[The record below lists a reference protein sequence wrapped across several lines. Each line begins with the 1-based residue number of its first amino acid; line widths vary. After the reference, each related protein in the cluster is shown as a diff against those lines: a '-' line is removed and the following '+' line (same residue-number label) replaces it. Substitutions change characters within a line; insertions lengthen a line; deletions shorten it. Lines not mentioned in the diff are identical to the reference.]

1 MNILVERDPGHQIR
15 DRSRVRPLTA
25 AGGGRHCRLVPSTQS
40 HAHAGPEDRSAGRPE
55 SLPHP
60 AWIASQALIAPS
72 TSCGPTSSDAR
83 KPACMLQLPACAGSV
98 YVPRCLNLSDTRI
111 STPHRERACDPHPSD
126 TERGSARSDARKH
139 GRGRAGRRTRGPCHS
154 KGYGC
159 RQPCCGHGLS
169 TAVVPDTPLRAA
181 GSPPAASRPLYSLMD
196 LTLINQAISAAYLDT
211 VSIRRDI

>member
-1 MNILVERDPGHQIR
+1 MPSGTIHPVPCPC
-15 DRSRVRPLTA
+15 RSSRPQC
-25 AGGGRHCRLVPSTQS
+25 G
-40 HAHAGPEDRSAGRPE
+40 SAGATATPC
-55 SLPHP
+55 LDN
-60 AWIASQALIAPS
+60 ASQALIAPS

-154 KGYGC
+154 KGHDC
-159 RQPCCGHGLS
+159 RQPCRGHGLS

-196 LTLINQAISAAYLDT
+196 LTLTTDPAGPGRPPPNPPHPS
-211 VSIRRDI
+211 R